1 MKNRLI
7 PCVLACLMIFLVGC
21 NGNTAKEAAQEI
33 TKTETSFPAG
43 NTETNSQEDTAKE
56 PESTAVQE
64 ETPIT
69 AKESQSTAESQTVMT
84 VQTKP
89 AEEKT
94 ADTPATEKPK
104 AEPPKQTTTQTEPEK
119 QTEQPKEQT
128 TAEQKPVEKPTEK
141 PAEPKPTE
149 PHKQTFDV
157 SPYVSYAK
165 EYAVSI
171 GLSLDI
177 TATECWDNPISANP
191 NRSGIKSDIESRLN
205 RYKKVEGFT
214 FRVTG
219 VNGYDRSFTTD
230 KNGEIVIEGLRIGDY
245 TVSEVQDSVS
255 ASYVLPADKIATV
268 KVGSTTVVE
277 MHNEL
282 RDTPKTGDNSNVGL
296 WTALA
301 GLSALGIVG
310 TAVVAYRKKKKEDNE

>member
-89 AEEKT
+89 TEEKT

-104 AEPPKQTTTQTEPEK
+104 AEPPKQTTTQAEPEK

-128 TAEQKPVEKPTEK
+128 TAEQK

-205 RYKKVEGFT
+205 RYKNSEGFT
-214 FRVTG
+214 AVWIWTEKLSDTDY
-219 VNGYDRSFTTD
+219 NIYIGYC
-230 KNGEIVIEGLRIGDY
+230 
-245 TVSEVQDSVS
+245 
-255 ASYVLPADKIATV
+255 
-268 KVGSTTVVE
+268 
-277 MHNEL
+277 
-282 RDTPKTGDNSNVGL
+282 
-296 WTALA
+296 
-301 GLSALGIVG
+301 
-310 TAVVAYRKKKKEDNE
+310 

>member
-43 NTETNSQEDTAKE
+43 NTETNSQEETAE
-56 PESTAVQE
+56 ES
-64 ETPIT
+64 
-69 AKESQSTAESQTVMT
+69 KSTAESQTVAT

-89 AEEKT
+89 AEDKT
-94 ADTPATEKPK
+94 AETPVTEKPK
-104 AEPPKQTTTQTEPEK
+104 AEPPKQTTTQAESEK

-149 PHKQTFDV
+149 PPKQTFDV

-171 GLSLDI
+171 GLSLDS

-205 RYKKVEGFT
+205 RYKNSEGFT
-214 FRVTG
+214 AVWIWTEKLSDTDY
-219 VNGYDRSFTTD
+219 NIYIGYC
-230 KNGEIVIEGLRIGDY
+230 
-245 TVSEVQDSVS
+245 
-255 ASYVLPADKIATV
+255 
-268 KVGSTTVVE
+268 
-277 MHNEL
+277 
-282 RDTPKTGDNSNVGL
+282 
-296 WTALA
+296 
-301 GLSALGIVG
+301 
-310 TAVVAYRKKKKEDNE
+310 

>member
-43 NTETNSQEDTAKE
+43 NTETDS
-56 PESTAVQE
+56 QE
-64 ETPIT
+64 ET
-69 AKESQSTAESQTVMT
+69 AE
-84 VQTKP
+84 
-89 AEEKT
+89 
-94 ADTPATEKPK
+94 
-104 AEPPKQTTTQTEPEK
+104 
-119 QTEQPKEQT
+119 
-128 TAEQKPVEKPTEK
+128 
-141 PAEPKPTE
+141 EPKPTE

-205 RYKKVEGFT
+205 RYKNSEGFT
-214 FRVTG
+214 AVWIWTEKLSDTDY
-219 VNGYDRSFTTD
+219 NIYIGYC
-230 KNGEIVIEGLRIGDY
+230 
-245 TVSEVQDSVS
+245 
-255 ASYVLPADKIATV
+255 
-268 KVGSTTVVE
+268 
-277 MHNEL
+277 
-282 RDTPKTGDNSNVGL
+282 
-296 WTALA
+296 
-301 GLSALGIVG
+301 
-310 TAVVAYRKKKKEDNE
+310 

>member
-21 NGNTAKEAAQEI
+21 TSNTAKEAAQEI

-43 NTETNSQEDTAKE
+43 NTETNSQEDTAE
-56 PESTAVQE
+56 ES
-64 ETPIT
+64 
-69 AKESQSTAESQTVMT
+69 KSTAESQTVAT

-104 AEPPKQTTTQTEPEK
+104 AEPPKQTTTQAEPEK

-149 PHKQTFDV
+149 PPKQTFDV

-171 GLSLDI
+171 GLSLDS

-205 RYKKVEGFT
+205 RYKNSEGFT
-214 FRVTG
+214 AVWIWTEKLSDTEY
-219 VNGYDRSFTTD
+219 NIYIGYC
-230 KNGEIVIEGLRIGDY
+230 
-245 TVSEVQDSVS
+245 
-255 ASYVLPADKIATV
+255 
-268 KVGSTTVVE
+268 
-277 MHNEL
+277 
-282 RDTPKTGDNSNVGL
+282 
-296 WTALA
+296 
-301 GLSALGIVG
+301 
-310 TAVVAYRKKKKEDNE
+310 

>member
-43 NTETNSQEDTAKE
+43 NTETDSQEETAEE
-56 PESTAVQE
+56 PESTTVQE

-69 AKESQSTAESQTVMT
+69 AEESQSTAERQTVAT

-104 AEPPKQTTTQTEPEK
+104 AEPPKQTTTQAEPEK

-128 TAEQKPVEKPTEK
+128 TAEAGRLPQ
-141 PAEPKPTE
+141 A
-149 PHKQTFDV
+149 FDV

-205 RYKKVEGFT
+205 RYKNSEGFT
-214 FRVTG
+214 AVWIWTEKLSDTDY
-219 VNGYDRSFTTD
+219 NIYIGYC
-230 KNGEIVIEGLRIGDY
+230 
-245 TVSEVQDSVS
+245 
-255 ASYVLPADKIATV
+255 
-268 KVGSTTVVE
+268 
-277 MHNEL
+277 
-282 RDTPKTGDNSNVGL
+282 
-296 WTALA
+296 
-301 GLSALGIVG
+301 
-310 TAVVAYRKKKKEDNE
+310 

>member
-43 NTETNSQEDTAKE
+43 NTETDSQEETAEE
-56 PESTAVQE
+56 PESTTVQE

-69 AKESQSTAESQTVMT
+69 AEESQSTAERQTVAT

-104 AEPPKQTTTQTEPEK
+104 AEPPKQTTTQAEPEK

-165 EYAVSI
+165 RVCGKHRAFSWTSRRQNV
-171 GLSLDI
+171 GN
-177 TATECWDNPISANP
+177 NPISANP

-205 RYKKVEGFT
+205 RYKNSEGFT
-214 FRVTG
+214 AVWIWTEKLSDTDY
-219 VNGYDRSFTTD
+219 NIYIGYC
-230 KNGEIVIEGLRIGDY
+230 
-245 TVSEVQDSVS
+245 
-255 ASYVLPADKIATV
+255 
-268 KVGSTTVVE
+268 
-277 MHNEL
+277 
-282 RDTPKTGDNSNVGL
+282 
-296 WTALA
+296 
-301 GLSALGIVG
+301 
-310 TAVVAYRKKKKEDNE
+310 

>member
-43 NTETNSQEDTAKE
+43 NTETNSQEDTAEE

-69 AKESQSTAESQTVMT
+69 AEESKSTAESQTVTT

-104 AEPPKQTTTQTEPEK
+104 AEPTKQTTTQAEPEK
-119 QTEQPKEQT
+119 QPEQPKEQT

-149 PHKQTFDV
+149 PPKQTFDV

-171 GLSLDI
+171 GLSLDS

-191 NRSGIKSDIESRLN
+191 NRSGFKSDIQFKQRRCTAERGRL
-205 RYKKVEGFT
+205 GT
-214 FRVTG
+214 FLRV
-219 VNGYDRSFTTD
+219 
-230 KNGEIVIEGLRIGDY
+230 L
-245 TVSEVQDSVS
+245 
-255 ASYVLPADKIATV
+255 V
-268 KVGSTTVVE
+268 K
-277 MHNEL
+277 
-282 RDTPKTGDNSNVGL
+282 
-296 WTALA
+296 
-301 GLSALGIVG
+301 
-310 TAVVAYRKKKKEDNE
+310 

>member
-43 NTETNSQEDTAKE
+43 NTETDSQEETAEE
-56 PESTAVQE
+56 PESTTVQE

-69 AKESQSTAESQTVMT
+69 AEESQSTAERQTVAT
-84 VQTKP
+84 VQT
-89 AEEKT
+89 
-94 ADTPATEKPK
+94 
-104 AEPPKQTTTQTEPEK
+104 
-119 QTEQPKEQT
+119 
-128 TAEQKPVEKPTEK
+128 KPTEK

-205 RYKKVEGFT
+205 RYKNSEGFT
-214 FRVTG
+214 AVWIWTEKLSDTDY
-219 VNGYDRSFTTD
+219 NIYIGYC
-230 KNGEIVIEGLRIGDY
+230 
-245 TVSEVQDSVS
+245 
-255 ASYVLPADKIATV
+255 
-268 KVGSTTVVE
+268 
-277 MHNEL
+277 
-282 RDTPKTGDNSNVGL
+282 
-296 WTALA
+296 
-301 GLSALGIVG
+301 
-310 TAVVAYRKKKKEDNE
+310 

>member
-43 NTETNSQEDTAKE
+43 NTETNSQEETAEE
-56 PESTAVQE
+56 PENPAVE
-64 ETPIT
+64 ETAPIT
-69 AKESQSTAESQTVMT
+69 AEESKPTAESQTVAT

-104 AEPPKQTTTQTEPEK
+104 AEPPKQTTTQAEPEK
-119 QTEQPKEQT
+119 QPEQPKEQT
-128 TAEQKPVEKPTEK
+128 TAEQKP
-141 PAEPKPTE
+141 AEPKPTE
-149 PHKQTFDV
+149 PPKQTFDV

-171 GLSLDI
+171 GLSLDS

-205 RYKKVEGFT
+205 RYKNSEGFT
-214 FRVTG
+214 AVWIWTEKLSDTEY
-219 VNGYDRSFTTD
+219 NIYIGYC
-230 KNGEIVIEGLRIGDY
+230 
-245 TVSEVQDSVS
+245 
-255 ASYVLPADKIATV
+255 
-268 KVGSTTVVE
+268 
-277 MHNEL
+277 
-282 RDTPKTGDNSNVGL
+282 
-296 WTALA
+296 
-301 GLSALGIVG
+301 
-310 TAVVAYRKKKKEDNE
+310 